1 MGRTTETN
9 PTSTPTKINSIGLL
23 WWCVLAGILF
33 LLLGPIFS
41 RSDPLLGIVLT
52 EAVAIFAPAL
62 FFRRNFPSK
71 TNKGMGLGEAALLT
85 VAVFPIILVI
95 NGIFLDALSRITLL
109 ENQNLDLLRGDVGL
123 FKQILTM
130 ALAPAIME
138 EFFFR
143 GVLCER
149 FSRRS
154 PRGAVVLSAA
164 LFALFH
170 FEAQNSL
177 APFLFGLVL
186 GYIYLYGGLKACIFS
201 HFLYNFSSILFI
213 HFFNERWI
221 ASFSKTGLVLRL
233 GGIKNATT
241 VLLLLVSAFGVA
253 LILRASM
260 KRPLPRGRSVLRRKE
275 WIPVVVLAIIYVI
288 QLMV

>member
-9 PTSTPTKINSIGLL
+9 PISTPTRINSIGLL

-33 LLLGPIFS
+33 LLLGPILS

-62 FFRRNFPSK
+62 FFRRNFPAK
-71 TNKGMGLGEAALLT
+71 TNKGMGLAEAALLT

-95 NGIFLDALSRITLL
+95 NGIFLDALSRIYLL
-109 ENQNLDLLRGDVGL
+109 KNQNLDLLRDVGL
-123 FKQILTM
+123 FKQILTV

-149 FSRRS
+149 FARRS

-201 HFLYNFSSILFI
+201 HFLYNLSSILFI
-213 HFFNERWI
+213 YFFNERWI

-241 VLLLLVSAFGVA
+241 VLLLLAGVIGVA

-260 KRPLPRGRSVLRRKE
+260 KRPLPRGRKVLRRKE
-275 WIPVVVLAIIYVI
+275 WIPVAVLAVIYVI

>member
-1 MGRTTETN
+1 MGRITETN
-9 PTSTPTKINSIGLL
+9 PTSTPTKINFIGLL
-23 WWCVLAGILF
+23 YWCVPAAILF
-33 LLLGPIFS
+33 LLLGPLFS
-41 RSDPLLGIVLT
+41 KRDPFFGIVLT
-52 EAVAIFAPAL
+52 EAVAILLPAIY
-62 FFRRNFPSK
+62 FRGRYGGK
-71 TNKGMGLGEAALLT
+71 KRGGMALGEAALLT

-95 NGIFLDALSRITLL
+95 NGIFLDALSRIYLL

-143 GVLCER
+143 GVLCEQ

-164 LFALFH
+164 LFAIFH
-170 FEAQNSL
+170 FELQNSL

-201 HFLYNFSSILFI
+201 HFLYNLSSILFI

-221 ASFSKTGLVLRL
+221 ASFSKAGLVLRL

-241 VLLLLVSAFGVA
+241 VMLLVAGAVGVA
-253 LILRASM
+253 LILRASI
-260 KRPLPRGRSVLRRKE
+260 KRPLPRGKQAVRRKE
-275 WIPVVVLAIIYVI
+275 WIPIAMLAAVYMI
-288 QLMV
+288 QLLV

>member
-9 PTSTPTKINSIGLL
+9 PISTPTRINSIGLL
-23 WWCVLAGILF
+23 WWCVFAGILF
-33 LLLGPIFS
+33 LLLGPILS

-62 FFRRNFPSK
+62 FFRRNFPAK
-71 TNKGMGLGEAALLT
+71 TNKGMGLAEAALLT

-95 NGIFLDALSRITLL
+95 NGIFLDALSRIYLL
-109 ENQNLDLLRGDVGL
+109 ENQNLDLLRDAGL
-123 FKQILTM
+123 FKQILTV
-130 ALAPAIME
+130 ALAPAVME

-149 FSRRS
+149 FARRS

-201 HFLYNFSSILFI
+201 HFLYNLSSILFI
-213 HFFNERWI
+213 YFFNERWI

-241 VLLLLVSAFGVA
+241 VLLLLAGVIGVA

-260 KRPLPRGRSVLRRKE
+260 KRPLPRGRKVLRRKE
-275 WIPVVVLAIIYVI
+275 WIPVAVLAVIYVI

>member
-9 PTSTPTKINSIGLL
+9 PTSTPTKINFIGLL
-23 WWCVLAGILF
+23 YGCVLAGILF
-33 LLLGPIFS
+33 LLLGPLFS
-41 RSDPLLGIVLT
+41 KRDPFFGIVLT
-52 EAVAIFAPAL
+52 EAVAIFAPAMYL
-62 FFRRNFPSK
+62 RGRLVGK
-71 TNKGMGLGEAALLT
+71 THRGMALGEAALLT

-95 NGIFLDALSRITLL
+95 NGIFLDVLSRIYLL

-143 GVLCER
+143 GVLCEQ

-154 PRGAVVLSAA
+154 PRGAVILSAA

-170 FEAQNSL
+170 FELQNSL

-201 HFLYNFSSILFI
+201 HFLYNVSSILFI

-221 ASFSKTGLVLRL
+221 ATFSKAGIVLRL

-241 VLLLLVSAFGVA
+241 VLLLLGSALGVA
-253 LILRASM
+253 LILRASI
-260 KRPLPRGRSVLRRKE
+260 KRPLPRGKQVLRRKE
-275 WIPVVVLAIIYVI
+275 WIPMAMLAAVYMIHLFV
-288 QLMV
+288 

>member
-62 FFRRNFPSK
+62 FFRRNYPSK
-71 TNKGMGLGEAALLT
+71 TYKGMRLAEAALLT

-95 NGIFLDALSRITLL
+95 NGIFLDALSRIYLL
-109 ENQNLDLLRGDVGL
+109 KNQNLDLLRDVGL
-123 FKQILTM
+123 FKQILTV
-130 ALAPAIME
+130 ALAPAMME

-149 FSRRS
+149 FARRS

-201 HFLYNFSSILFI
+201 HFLYNLSSILFI
-213 HFFNERWI
+213 RFFNERWI

-241 VLLLLVSAFGVA
+241 VLLVLAGVIGVA

-260 KRPLPRGRSVLRRKE
+260 KRPLPRGRNVLRRKE
-275 WIPVVVLAIIYVI
+275 WIPVIVLAIIYVI

>member
-9 PTSTPTKINSIGLL
+9 PISTPTRINSIGLL

-33 LLLGPIFS
+33 LLLGPILS

-62 FFRRNFPSK
+62 FFRRNFPAK
-71 TNKGMGLGEAALLT
+71 TNKGMGLAEAALLT

-95 NGIFLDALSRITLL
+95 NGIFLDALSRIYLL
-109 ENQNLDLLRGDVGL
+109 KNQNLDLLRDAGL
-123 FKQILTM
+123 FKQILTV
-130 ALAPAIME
+130 ALAPAVME

-149 FSRRS
+149 FARRS

-201 HFLYNFSSILFI
+201 HFLYNLSSILFI
-213 HFFNERWI
+213 RFFNERWI

-241 VLLLLVSAFGVA
+241 VLLVLAGIIGVA

-260 KRPLPRGRSVLRRKE
+260 KRPLPRGRKVLRRKE
-275 WIPVVVLAIIYVI
+275 WIPVALLAIIYVI

>member
-1 MGRTTETN
+1 MGRTIETN

-62 FFRRNFPSK
+62 FFRRNYPSK
-71 TNKGMGLGEAALLT
+71 TYKGMGLAEAALLT

-95 NGIFLDALSRITLL
+95 NGIFLDALSRIYLL
-109 ENQNLDLLRGDVGL
+109 KNQNLDLLRDVGL
-123 FKQILTM
+123 FKQILTV
-130 ALAPAIME
+130 ALAPAMME
-138 EFFFR
+138 ELFFR

-149 FSRRS
+149 FARRS

-201 HFLYNFSSILFI
+201 HFLYNLSSILFI
-213 HFFNERWI
+213 RFFNERWI

-241 VLLLLVSAFGVA
+241 VFLVLAGVIGVA

-260 KRPLPRGRSVLRRKE
+260 KRPLPRGRNVLRRKE
-275 WIPVVVLAIIYVI
+275 WIPVIVLAIIYVI

>member
-9 PTSTPTKINSIGLL
+9 PTSTPTTINSIGLL

-62 FFRRNFPSK
+62 FFRRNYPSK
-71 TNKGMGLGEAALLT
+71 TYKGMGLAEAALLT

-95 NGIFLDALSRITLL
+95 NGIFLDALSRIYLL
-109 ENQNLDLLRGDVGL
+109 KNQNLDLLRDVGL
-123 FKQILTM
+123 FKQILTV

-149 FSRRS
+149 FARRS

-201 HFLYNFSSILFI
+201 HFLYNLSSILFI
-213 HFFNERWI
+213 RFFNERWI

-241 VLLLLVSAFGVA
+241 VLLVLAGVIGVA

-260 KRPLPRGRSVLRRKE
+260 KRPLPRGRNVLRRKE
-275 WIPVVVLAIIYVI
+275 WIPVIVLAIIYVI

>member
-1 MGRTTETN
+1 MGRITETN
-9 PTSTPTKINSIGLL
+9 PTSTPTKINFIGLL
-23 WWCVLAGILF
+23 YWCVPAAILF
-33 LLLGPIFS
+33 LLLGPLFS
-41 RSDPLLGIVLT
+41 KRDPFFGIVLT
-52 EAVAIFAPAL
+52 EAVAIFVPAIY
-62 FFRRNFPSK
+62 FRGRYGGK
-71 TNKGMGLGEAALLT
+71 KHGGMALGEAALLT

-95 NGIFLDALSRITLL
+95 NGIFLDALSRIYLL

-143 GVLCER
+143 GVLCEQ

-164 LFALFH
+164 LFAIFH
-170 FEAQNSL
+170 FELQNSL

-201 HFLYNFSSILFI
+201 HFLYNLSSILFI

-221 ASFSKTGLVLRL
+221 ASFSKAGLVLRL

-241 VLLLLVSAFGVA
+241 VMLLVAGAVGVA
-253 LILRASM
+253 LILRASI
-260 KRPLPRGRSVLRRKE
+260 KRPLPRGKQAVRRKE
-275 WIPVVVLAIIYVI
+275 WIPIAMLAAVYMI
-288 QLMV
+288 QLLV

>member
-1 MGRTTETN
+1 MGRTVETN

-62 FFRRNFPSK
+62 FFRRNYPSK
-71 TNKGMGLGEAALLT
+71 TYKGMGLAEAALLT

-95 NGIFLDALSRITLL
+95 NGIFLDALSRIYLL
-109 ENQNLDLLRGDVGL
+109 KNQNLDLLRDVGL
-123 FKQILTM
+123 FKQILTV

-149 FSRRS
+149 FARRS

-201 HFLYNFSSILFI
+201 HFLYNLSSILFI
-213 HFFNERWI
+213 RFFNERWI

-241 VLLLLVSAFGVA
+241 VLLVLAGVIGVA

-260 KRPLPRGRSVLRRKE
+260 KRPLPRGRNVLRRKE
-275 WIPVVVLAIIYVI
+275 WIPVIVLAIIYVI

>member
-1 MGRTTETN
+1 MGRITETN
-9 PTSTPTKINSIGLL
+9 PTSTPTKINFIGLL
-23 WWCVLAGILF
+23 YWCVPAAILF
-33 LLLGPIFS
+33 LLLGPLFS
-41 RSDPLLGIVLT
+41 KRDPFFGIVLT
-52 EAVAIFAPAL
+52 EAVAIFLPAIY
-62 FFRRNFPSK
+62 FRGHYGGK
-71 TNKGMGLGEAALLT
+71 KHGGMALGEAALLT

-95 NGIFLDALSRITLL
+95 NGIFLDALSRIYLL

-143 GVLCER
+143 GVLCEQ

-164 LFALFH
+164 LFAIFH
-170 FEAQNSL
+170 FELQNSL

-201 HFLYNFSSILFI
+201 HFLYNLSSILFI

-221 ASFSKTGLVLRL
+221 ASFSKAGLVLRL

-241 VLLLLVSAFGVA
+241 VMLLVAGAVGVA
-253 LILRASM
+253 LILRASI
-260 KRPLPRGRSVLRRKE
+260 KRPSPRGKKAVRRKE
-275 WIPVVVLAIIYVI
+275 WIPIAMLAAVYMI
-288 QLMV
+288 QLFV

>member
-1 MGRTTETN
+1 MGRTIETN

-62 FFRRNFPSK
+62 FFRRNYPSK
-71 TNKGMGLGEAALLT
+71 TYKGMGLAEAALLT

-95 NGIFLDALSRITLL
+95 NGIFLDALSRIYLL
-109 ENQNLDLLRGDVGL
+109 KNQNLDLLRDVGL
-123 FKQILTM
+123 FKQILTV

-149 FSRRS
+149 FARRS

-201 HFLYNFSSILFI
+201 HFLYNLSSILFI
-213 HFFNERWI
+213 RFFNERWI

-241 VLLLLVSAFGVA
+241 VLLVLAGVIGVA

-260 KRPLPRGRSVLRRKE
+260 KRPLPRGRNVLRRKE
-275 WIPVVVLAIIYVI
+275 WIPVIVLAIIYVI

>member
-9 PTSTPTKINSIGLL
+9 PTSTPTKISFIGLL
-23 WWCVLAGILF
+23 YWCVLAGILF
-33 LLLGPIFS
+33 LLLGPLFS
-41 RSDPLLGIVLT
+41 RRDPFFGIVFT
-52 EAVAIFAPAL
+52 EAVAIFVPAIY
-62 FFRRNFPSK
+62 FRGRLGAK
-71 TNKGMGLGEAALLT
+71 KHRGMALGEAALLT

-95 NGIFLDALSRITLL
+95 NGIFLEGLSRIYLL

-143 GVLCER
+143 GVLCEQ

-154 PRGAVVLSAA
+154 PRGAVILSAA

-177 APFLFGLVL
+177 APLLFGLVL
-186 GYIYLYGGLKACIFS
+186 GYIYLYGGLRACIFS
-201 HFLYNFSSILFI
+201 HFIYNLSSILFI

-221 ASFSKTGLVLRL
+221 ASFSKAGVVLRL

-241 VLLLLVSAFGVA
+241 LFLLVASVLGIA
-253 LILRASM
+253 LILRTSM
-260 KRPLPRGRSVLRRKE
+260 KRPLPRGKKLLRKKE
-275 WIPVVVLAIIYVI
+275 WIPCAMLAVVYVI

>member
-1 MGRTTETN
+1 MGRITETN
-9 PTSTPTKINSIGLL
+9 PTSTPTKINFIGLL
-23 WWCVLAGILF
+23 YWCVPAAILF
-33 LLLGPIFS
+33 LLLGPLFS
-41 RSDPLLGIVLT
+41 KRDPFFGIVLT
-52 EAVAIFAPAL
+52 EAVAIFLPAIY
-62 FFRRNFPSK
+62 FRGRYGGK
-71 TNKGMGLGEAALLT
+71 KHGGMALGEAALLT

-95 NGIFLDALSRITLL
+95 NGIFLDALSRIYLL

-143 GVLCER
+143 GVLCEQ

-164 LFALFH
+164 LFAIFH
-170 FEAQNSL
+170 FELQNSL
-177 APFLFGLVL
+177 APFFFGLVL

-201 HFLYNFSSILFI
+201 HFLYNLSSILFI

-221 ASFSKTGLVLRL
+221 ASFSKAGLVLRL

-241 VLLLLVSAFGVA
+241 VMLLVAGAVGVA
-253 LILRASM
+253 LILRASI
-260 KRPLPRGRSVLRRKE
+260 KRPLPCGKKAVRRKE
-275 WIPVVVLAIIYVI
+275 WIPIAMLAAVYVI
-288 QLMV
+288 QLLV

>member
-9 PTSTPTKINSIGLL
+9 PTSTPTKINFIGLL
-23 WWCVLAGILF
+23 YGCVLAGILF
-33 LLLGPIFS
+33 LLLGPLFS
-41 RSDPLLGIVLT
+41 KRDPFFGIVLT
-52 EAVAIFAPAL
+52 EAVAIFAPAMYL
-62 FFRRNFPSK
+62 RGRLGGK
-71 TNKGMGLGEAALLT
+71 THRGMALGEAALLT

-95 NGIFLDALSRITLL
+95 NGIFLDVLSRIYLL

-143 GVLCER
+143 GVLCEQ

-154 PRGAVVLSAA
+154 PRGAVILSAA

-170 FEAQNSL
+170 FELQNSL

-201 HFLYNFSSILFI
+201 HFLYNVSSILFI

-221 ASFSKTGLVLRL
+221 ATFSKAGIVLRL

-241 VLLLLVSAFGVA
+241 VLLLLGSALGVA
-253 LILRASM
+253 LILRASI
-260 KRPLPRGRSVLRRKE
+260 KRPLPRGKQVLRRKE
-275 WIPVVVLAIIYVI
+275 WIPMAMLAAVYMIHLFV
-288 QLMV
+288 

>member
-1 MGRTTETN
+1 MGRITETN
-9 PTSTPTKINSIGLL
+9 PTSTPTKINFIGLL
-23 WWCVLAGILF
+23 YWCVPAAILF
-33 LLLGPIFS
+33 LLLGPLFS
-41 RSDPLLGIVLT
+41 KRDPFFGIVLT
-52 EAVAIFAPAL
+52 EAVAIFLPAIY
-62 FFRRNFPSK
+62 FRGRYGGKNHG
-71 TNKGMGLGEAALLT
+71 GMDLGEAALLT

-95 NGIFLDALSRITLL
+95 NGIFLDALSRIYLL

-143 GVLCER
+143 GVLCEQ

-164 LFALFH
+164 LFAIFH
-170 FEAQNSL
+170 FELQNSL

-201 HFLYNFSSILFI
+201 HFLYNLSSILFI

-221 ASFSKTGLVLRL
+221 ASFSKAGLVLRL

-241 VLLLLVSAFGVA
+241 VMLLVAGAVGVA
-253 LILRASM
+253 LILRASI
-260 KRPLPRGRSVLRRKE
+260 KRPLPRGKKAVRRKE
-275 WIPVVVLAIIYVI
+275 WIPIAMLAAVYMI
-288 QLMV
+288 QLLV

>member
-1 MGRTTETN
+1 MGRTIETN

-62 FFRRNFPSK
+62 FFRRNYPSK
-71 TNKGMGLGEAALLT
+71 TYKGMGLAEAAPLT

-95 NGIFLDALSRITLL
+95 NGIFLDALSRIYLL
-109 ENQNLDLLRGDVGL
+109 KNQNLDLLRDVGL
-123 FKQILTM
+123 FKQILTV

-149 FSRRS
+149 FARRS

-201 HFLYNFSSILFI
+201 HFLYNLSSILFI
-213 HFFNERWI
+213 RFFNERWI

-241 VLLLLVSAFGVA
+241 VLLVLAGVIGVA

-260 KRPLPRGRSVLRRKE
+260 KRPLPRGRNVLRRKE
-275 WIPVVVLAIIYVI
+275 WIPVIVLAIIYVI

>member
-9 PTSTPTKINSIGLL
+9 PTSTPTRINSIGLL

-62 FFRRNFPSK
+62 FFRRNYPSK
-71 TNKGMGLGEAALLT
+71 TYKGMGLAEAALLT

-95 NGIFLDALSRITLL
+95 NGIFLDALSRIYLL
-109 ENQNLDLLRGDVGL
+109 KNQNLDLLRDVGL
-123 FKQILTM
+123 FKQILTV

-149 FSRRS
+149 FARRS

-201 HFLYNFSSILFI
+201 HFLYNLSSILFI
-213 HFFNERWI
+213 RFFNERWI

-241 VLLLLVSAFGVA
+241 VLLVLAGVIGVA

-260 KRPLPRGRSVLRRKE
+260 KRPLPRGRNVLRRKE
-275 WIPVVVLAIIYVI
+275 WIPVIVLAIIYVI

>member
-23 WWCVLAGILF
+23 WWCVLASILF

-62 FFRRNFPSK
+62 FFRRNYPSK
-71 TNKGMGLGEAALLT
+71 TYKGMRLAEAALLT

-95 NGIFLDALSRITLL
+95 NGIFLDALSRIYLL
-109 ENQNLDLLRGDVGL
+109 KNQNLDLLRDVGL
-123 FKQILTM
+123 FKQILTV
-130 ALAPAIME
+130 ALAPAMME

-149 FSRRS
+149 FARRS

-201 HFLYNFSSILFI
+201 HFLYNLSSILFI
-213 HFFNERWI
+213 RFFNERWI

-241 VLLLLVSAFGVA
+241 VLLVLAGVIGVA

-260 KRPLPRGRSVLRRKE
+260 KRPLPRGRNVLRRKE
-275 WIPVVVLAIIYVI
+275 WIPVIVLAIIYVI

>member
-1 MGRTTETN
+1 MGRITETN
-9 PTSTPTKINSIGLL
+9 PTSTPTKINFIGLL
-23 WWCVLAGILF
+23 YWCVPAAILF
-33 LLLGPIFS
+33 LLLGPLFS
-41 RSDPLLGIVLT
+41 KRDPFFGIVLT
-52 EAVAIFAPAL
+52 EAVAIFLPAIY
-62 FFRRNFPSK
+62 FRGRYGGK
-71 TNKGMGLGEAALLT
+71 KHGGMALGEAALLT

-95 NGIFLDALSRITLL
+95 NGIFLDALSRIYLL

-143 GVLCER
+143 GVLCEQ

-164 LFALFH
+164 LFAIFH
-170 FEAQNSL
+170 FELQNSL

-201 HFLYNFSSILFI
+201 HFLYNLSSILFI

-221 ASFSKTGLVLRL
+221 ASFSKAGLVLRL

-241 VLLLLVSAFGVA
+241 VMLLVAGAVGVA
-253 LILRASM
+253 LILRASI
-260 KRPLPRGRSVLRRKE
+260 KRPLPRGKKAVRRKE
-275 WIPVVVLAIIYVI
+275 WIPIAMLAAVYMI
-288 QLMV
+288 QLLV

>member
-1 MGRTTETN
+1 MGRITETN
-9 PTSTPTKINSIGLL
+9 PTSTPTKINFIGLL
-23 WWCVLAGILF
+23 YWCVPAAILF
-33 LLLGPIFS
+33 LLLGPLFS
-41 RSDPLLGIVLT
+41 KRDPFFGIVLT
-52 EAVAIFAPAL
+52 EAVAIFLPAIY
-62 FFRRNFPSK
+62 FRGRYDGK
-71 TNKGMGLGEAALLT
+71 KHGGMALGEAALLT

-95 NGIFLDALSRITLL
+95 NGIFLDALSRIYLL

-123 FKQILTM
+123 FKQMLTM

-143 GVLCER
+143 GVLCEQ

-164 LFALFH
+164 LFAIFH
-170 FEAQNSL
+170 FELQNSL

-186 GYIYLYGGLKACIFS
+186 GYIYLYGGLKTCIFS
-201 HFLYNFSSILFI
+201 HFLYNLSSILFI

-221 ASFSKTGLVLRL
+221 ASFSKAGLVLRL

-241 VLLLLVSAFGVA
+241 VMLLVAGAVGVA
-253 LILRASM
+253 LILRASI
-260 KRPLPRGRSVLRRKE
+260 KRPLPRGKKAVRRKE
-275 WIPVVVLAIIYVI
+275 WIPIAMLAAVYMI
-288 QLMV
+288 QLFV

>member
-9 PTSTPTKINSIGLL
+9 PISTPTRINSIALL

-33 LLLGPIFS
+33 LLLGPILS

-62 FFRRNFPSK
+62 IFRRNFPAK
-71 TNKGMGLGEAALLT
+71 TNKGMGLAEAALLT

-95 NGIFLDALSRITLL
+95 NGIFLDALSRIYLL
-109 ENQNLDLLRGDVGL
+109 ENQNLDLLRDAGL
-123 FKQILTM
+123 FKQILTV
-130 ALAPAIME
+130 ALAPAVME

-149 FSRRS
+149 FARRS

-201 HFLYNFSSILFI
+201 HFLYNLSSILFI
-213 HFFNERWI
+213 YFFNERWI

-241 VLLLLVSAFGVA
+241 VLLLLAGVIGVA

-260 KRPLPRGRSVLRRKE
+260 KRPLPRGRKVLRRKE
-275 WIPVVVLAIIYVI
+275 WIPVAVLAVIYVI
-288 QLMV
+288 QLML

>member
-9 PTSTPTKINSIGLL
+9 PTSTPTRINSIGLL

-62 FFRRNFPSK
+62 FFRRNYPSK
-71 TNKGMGLGEAALLT
+71 TYKGMGLAEAALLT

-95 NGIFLDALSRITLL
+95 NGIFLDALSRIYLL
-109 ENQNLDLLRGDVGL
+109 KNQNLDLLRDVGL
-123 FKQILTM
+123 FKQILTV
-130 ALAPAIME
+130 ALAPAMME

-149 FSRRS
+149 FARRS

-201 HFLYNFSSILFI
+201 HFLYNLSSILFI
-213 HFFNERWI
+213 RFFNERWI

-241 VLLLLVSAFGVA
+241 VLLVLAGVIGVA

-260 KRPLPRGRSVLRRKE
+260 KRPLPRGRNVLRRKE
-275 WIPVVVLAIIYVI
+275 WIPVIVLAIIYVI

>member
-9 PTSTPTKINSIGLL
+9 PISTPTRINSIGLL
-23 WWCVLAGILF
+23 WWCVFAGILF
-33 LLLGPIFS
+33 LLLGPILS

-62 FFRRNFPSK
+62 FFRRNFPAK
-71 TNKGMGLGEAALLT
+71 TNKGMGLAEAALLT

-95 NGIFLDALSRITLL
+95 NGIFLDALSRIYLL
-109 ENQNLDLLRGDVGL
+109 ENQNLDLLRDAGL
-123 FKQILTM
+123 FKQILTV
-130 ALAPAIME
+130 ALAPAVME

-149 FSRRS
+149 FARRS

-177 APFLFGLVL
+177 APFLFGLAL

-201 HFLYNFSSILFI
+201 HFLYNLSSILFI
-213 HFFNERWI
+213 YFFNERWI

-241 VLLLLVSAFGVA
+241 VLLLLAGVIGVA

-260 KRPLPRGRSVLRRKE
+260 KRPLPRGRKVLRRKE
-275 WIPVVVLAIIYVI
+275 WIPVAVLAVIYVI
-288 QLMV
+288 QLTV

>member
-1 MGRTTETN
+1 MGRITEIN
-9 PTSTPTKINSIGLL
+9 PTSTPTKINFIGLL
-23 WWCVLAGILF
+23 YWCVPAAILF
-33 LLLGPIFS
+33 LLLGPLFS
-41 RSDPLLGIVLT
+41 KRDPFFGIVLT

-62 FFRRNFPSK
+62 IFRRNFPAK
-71 TNKGMGLGEAALLT
+71 TNKGMGLAEAALLT

-95 NGIFLDALSRITLL
+95 NGIFLDALSRIYLL

-143 GVLCER
+143 GVLCEQ

-164 LFALFH
+164 LFAIFH
-170 FEAQNSL
+170 FELQNSL

-201 HFLYNFSSILFI
+201 HFLYNLSSILFI

-221 ASFSKTGLVLRL
+221 ASFSKAGLVHRL

-241 VLLLLVSAFGVA
+241 VMLLVAGAVGVA
-253 LILRASM
+253 LILRASI
-260 KRPLPRGRSVLRRKE
+260 KRPLPRGKQAVRRKE
-275 WIPVVVLAIIYVI
+275 WIPIAMLAVVYVI
-288 QLMV
+288 QLLV

>member
-9 PTSTPTKINSIGLL
+9 PISTPTRINSIGLL

-33 LLLGPIFS
+33 LLLGPILS
-41 RSDPLLGIVLT
+41 RSDPLFGIVLT

-62 FFRRNFPSK
+62 FFRRNFPAK
-71 TNKGMGLGEAALLT
+71 TNKGMGLAEAALLT

-95 NGIFLDALSRITLL
+95 NGIFLDALSRIYLL
-109 ENQNLDLLRGDVGL
+109 KNQNLDLLRDAGL
-123 FKQILTM
+123 FKQILTV
-130 ALAPAIME
+130 ALAPAVME

-149 FSRRS
+149 FARRS

-201 HFLYNFSSILFI
+201 HFLYNLSSILFI
-213 HFFNERWI
+213 RFFNERWI

-241 VLLLLVSAFGVA
+241 VLLVLAGIIGVA

-260 KRPLPRGRSVLRRKE
+260 KRPLPRGRKVLRRKE
-275 WIPVVVLAIIYVI
+275 WIPVALLAIIYVI

>member
-1 MGRTTETN
+1 MGRTIETN

-62 FFRRNFPSK
+62 FFRRNYPSK
-71 TNKGMGLGEAALLT
+71 TYKGMGLAEAALLT

-95 NGIFLDALSRITLL
+95 NGIFLDALSRIYLL
-109 ENQNLDLLRGDVGL
+109 KNQNLDLLRDAGL
-123 FKQILTM
+123 FKQTLTV
-130 ALAPAIME
+130 ALAPAMME

-149 FSRRS
+149 FARRS

-201 HFLYNFSSILFI
+201 HFLYNLSSILFI
-213 HFFNERWI
+213 RFFNERWI

-241 VLLLLVSAFGVA
+241 VLLVLAGVIGVA

-260 KRPLPRGRSVLRRKE
+260 KRPLPRGRNVLRRKE
-275 WIPVVVLAIIYVI
+275 WIPVIVLAIIYVI

>member
-9 PTSTPTKINSIGLL
+9 PTSTPTRINSIGLL

-62 FFRRNFPSK
+62 FFRRNFPQK
-71 TNKGMGLGEAALLT
+71 TYTGMGLGEAALLT
-85 VAVFPIILVI
+85 AAVFPIILVI
-95 NGIFLDALSRITLL
+95 NGMFLDALSRIYLL
-109 ENQNLDLLRGDVGL
+109 ENQNLDLLRGDAGL

>member
-9 PTSTPTKINSIGLL
+9 PTSTPTKINFIGLL
-23 WWCVLAGILF
+23 YGCVLAEILF
-33 LLLGPIFS
+33 LLLGPLFS
-41 RSDPLLGIVLT
+41 KRDPFFGIVLT
-52 EAVAIFAPAL
+52 EAVAIFAPAMYL
-62 FFRRNFPSK
+62 RGRLGGK
-71 TNKGMGLGEAALLT
+71 THRGMALGEAALLT

-95 NGIFLDALSRITLL
+95 NGIFLDVLSRIYLL

-143 GVLCER
+143 GVLCEQ

-154 PRGAVVLSAA
+154 PRGAVILSAA

-170 FEAQNSL
+170 FELQNSL

-201 HFLYNFSSILFI
+201 HFLYNVSSILFI

-221 ASFSKTGLVLRL
+221 ATFSKAGIVLRL

-241 VLLLLVSAFGVA
+241 VLLLLGSALGVA
-253 LILRASM
+253 LILRASI
-260 KRPLPRGRSVLRRKE
+260 KRPLPRGKQVLRRKE
-275 WIPVVVLAIIYVI
+275 WIPMAMLAAVYMIHLFV
-288 QLMV
+288 

>member
-9 PTSTPTKINSIGLL
+9 PISTPTKINSIGLL
-23 WWCVLAGILF
+23 YGCVLAGILF
-33 LLLGPIFS
+33 LLLGPLFS
-41 RSDPLLGIVLT
+41 KRDPFIGIVLT
-52 EAVAIFAPAL
+52 EAVAIFLPAIY
-62 FFRRNFPSK
+62 FRGRFGGK
-71 TNKGMGLGEAALLT
+71 KHRAMALGEAALLT

-95 NGIFLDALSRITLL
+95 NGIFLDALSRIYLL

-143 GVLCER
+143 GVLCEQ

-170 FEAQNSL
+170 FELQNSL

-201 HFLYNFSSILFI
+201 HFLYNLSSILFI

-221 ASFSKTGLVLRL
+221 ATFSKAGVVLRL

-241 VLLLLVSAFGVA
+241 VLLLVASVLGVA

-260 KRPLPRGRSVLRRKE
+260 KRPLPSGKQVLRRKE
-275 WIPVVVLAIIYVI
+275 WIPMAMLAAVYMI
-288 QLMV
+288 QLLV

>member
-9 PTSTPTKINSIGLL
+9 PISTPTRINSIGLL

-33 LLLGPIFS
+33 LLLGPILS

-62 FFRRNFPSK
+62 FFRRNFPAK
-71 TNKGMGLGEAALLT
+71 TNKGMGLAEAALLT
-85 VAVFPIILVI
+85 VTVFPIILVI
-95 NGIFLDALSRITLL
+95 NGIFLDALSRIYLL
-109 ENQNLDLLRGDVGL
+109 ENQNLDLLRDAGL
-123 FKQILTM
+123 FKQILTV
-130 ALAPAIME
+130 ALAPAVME

-149 FSRRS
+149 FARRS

-186 GYIYLYGGLKACIFS
+186 GYIYLYGGIKACIFS
-201 HFLYNFSSILFI
+201 HFLYNLSSILFI
-213 HFFNERWI
+213 YFFNERWI

-241 VLLLLVSAFGVA
+241 VLLLLAGVIGVA

-260 KRPLPRGRSVLRRKE
+260 KRPLPRGRKVLRRKE
-275 WIPVVVLAIIYVI
+275 WIPVAVLAVIYVI

>member
-1 MGRTTETN
+1 MGRITETN
-9 PTSTPTKINSIGLL
+9 PTSTPTKINFIGLL
-23 WWCVLAGILF
+23 YWCVPAAILF
-33 LLLGPIFS
+33 LLLGPLFS
-41 RSDPLLGIVLT
+41 KRDPFFGIVLT
-52 EAVAIFAPAL
+52 EAVAIFLPAIY
-62 FFRRNFPSK
+62 FRGRYGGK
-71 TNKGMGLGEAALLT
+71 KHGGMALGEAALLT

-95 NGIFLDALSRITLL
+95 NGIFLDALSHIYLL

-143 GVLCER
+143 GVLCEQ

-164 LFALFH
+164 LFAIFH
-170 FEAQNSL
+170 FELQNSL

-201 HFLYNFSSILFI
+201 HFLYNLSSILFI

-221 ASFSKTGLVLRL
+221 ASFSKAGLVLRL

-241 VLLLLVSAFGVA
+241 VMLLVVGAVGVA
-253 LILRASM
+253 LILRASI
-260 KRPLPRGRSVLRRKE
+260 KRPLPRGKQAVRRKE
-275 WIPVVVLAIIYVI
+275 WIPIAMLAAVYMI
-288 QLMV
+288 QLFV

>member
-9 PTSTPTKINSIGLL
+9 PTSTPTRINSIGLL

-62 FFRRNFPSK
+62 FFRRNFPQK
-71 TNKGMGLGEAALLT
+71 TYTGMGLGEAALLT

-95 NGIFLDALSRITLL
+95 NGMFLDALSRIYLL

>member
-1 MGRTTETN
+1 MGRITETN
-9 PTSTPTKINSIGLL
+9 PTSTPTKINFIGLL
-23 WWCVLAGILF
+23 YWCVPAAILF
-33 LLLGPIFS
+33 LLLGPLFS
-41 RSDPLLGIVLT
+41 KRDPFFGIVLT
-52 EAVAIFAPAL
+52 EAVAIFLPAIY
-62 FFRRNFPSK
+62 FRGRYGGK
-71 TNKGMGLGEAALLT
+71 KHGGMALGEAALLT

-95 NGIFLDALSRITLL
+95 NGIFLDALSRIYLL

-143 GVLCER
+143 GVLCEQ

-164 LFALFH
+164 LFAIFH
-170 FEAQNSL
+170 FELQNSL

-201 HFLYNFSSILFI
+201 HFLYNLSSILFI

-221 ASFSKTGLVLRL
+221 ASFSKAGIVLRL
-233 GGIKNATT
+233 GGVKNATT
-241 VLLLLVSAFGVA
+241 VMLLVASAVGVA
-253 LILRASM
+253 LILRASI
-260 KRPLPRGRSVLRRKE
+260 KRPLPRGKQVVRRKE
-275 WIPVVVLAIIYVI
+275 WIPIAMLAAVYVI
-288 QLMV
+288 QLLV

>member
-9 PTSTPTKINSIGLL
+9 PISTPTRINSIGLL

-33 LLLGPIFS
+33 LLLGPILS

-62 FFRRNFPSK
+62 FFRRNFPAK
-71 TNKGMGLGEAALLT
+71 TNKGMGLAEAALLT

-95 NGIFLDALSRITLL
+95 NGIFLDALSRIYLL
-109 ENQNLDLLRGDVGL
+109 ENQNLDLLRDAGL
-123 FKQILTM
+123 FKQILTV
-130 ALAPAIME
+130 ALAPAVME

-149 FSRRS
+149 FARRS

-201 HFLYNFSSILFI
+201 HFLYNLSSILFI
-213 HFFNERWI
+213 YFFNERWI

-241 VLLLLVSAFGVA
+241 VLLLLAGVIGVA

-260 KRPLPRGRSVLRRKE
+260 KRPLPRGRKVLRRKE
-275 WIPVVVLAIIYVI
+275 WIPVAVLAVIYVI